1 LSGGVTVMRN
11 TEAWRPDLEP
21 TALQPEAGSRL
32 REGQTLAGDSLW
44 VRYFNFVKLPHT
56 LFALPFALLGVV
68 YASRVRPLE
77 LKQLVLVII
86 AFTAARFAAMGFNR
100 IVDRRIDAL
109 NPRTK
114 DRELPAGRLSLRQ
127 AGFAVAAGCVVFVLA
142 AGMLNRLCLLLSPLA
157 LGWILLYSYTKW
169 WTHWSHFWLGGSLA
183 IAPVGGYLAVT
194 GAWSDPWWVLLAIAA
209 AVTVWVAGFDILYA
223 LQDEAFDRAQGL
235 KSMVVWLGSR
245 GGILVARGAH
255 LLTVLLLV
263 LFGLGAGFGGWY
275 YGGVMAAAALLFW
288 EHRLVRPGDLSR
300 LDAAFFTMNGVL
312 SVVVFLAALLDRI
325 L

>member
-1 LSGGVTVMRN
+1 MPDTG
-11 TEAWRPDLEP
+11 AWRPDLGAAVP
-21 TALQPEAGSRL
+21 QPALGRKA
-32 REGQTLAGDSLW
+32 REGQTLEGDSLW

-68 YASRVRPLE
+68 YASRISPLE
-77 LKQLVLVII
+77 LGDLLLVVI

-109 NPRTK
+109 NPRTCN
-114 DRELPAGRLSLRQ
+114 RELPSGRLSLRQ
-127 AGFAVAAGCVVFVLA
+127 ATVAVVVGCILFVLA
-142 AGMLNRLCLLLSPLA
+142 AGMLNRLCLWLSPVA

-194 GAWSDPWWVLLAIAA
+194 GGWSDPWWVLLAIAA

-223 LQDEAFDRAQGL
+223 LQDESFDRAQGL
-235 KSMVVWLGSR
+235 KSMVVWLGAKKS
-245 GGILVARGAH
+245 IAVARTAH
-255 LLTVLLLV
+255 GLTVLLLV
-263 LFGLGAGFGGWY
+263 LFGLGADFGVWY
-275 YGGVMAAAALLFW
+275 YAGVVAAAALLFW
-288 EHRLVRPGDLSR
+288 EHRLVRPEDLRR
-300 LDAAFFTMNGVL
+300 LDAAFFTINGVL

-325 L
+325 A

>member
-1 LSGGVTVMRN
+1 MRN
-11 TEAWRPDLEP
+11 TQAWRPDLEP
-21 TALQPEAGSRL
+21 VVRSPEVKRGP

-68 YASRVRPLE
+68 YASGVRALE
-77 LKQLVLVII
+77 LRQLVLVVV

-109 NPRTK
+109 NPRTR

-127 AGFAVAAGCVVFVLA
+127 ASVAVAIGCLVFVLA
-142 AGMLNRLCLLLSPLA
+142 AGMLNRLCLLLSPVALA
-157 LGWILLYSYTKW
+157 WILLYSYTKW
-169 WTHWSHFWLGGSLA
+169 WTHWSHFWLGASLA
-183 IAPVGGYLAVT
+183 IAPVGGYLAIT
-194 GAWSDPWWVLLAIAA
+194 GAWSDPWWALLAIAG
-209 AVTVWVAGFDILYA
+209 AVTLWVAGFDILYA
-223 LQDEAFDRAQGL
+223 LQDESFDRAQGL
-235 KSMVVWLGSR
+235 RSMVVWLGAR
-245 GGILVARGAH
+245 GSILVARAVH

-263 LFGLGAGFGGWY
+263 LFGLGAGFGVWY
-275 YGGVMAAAALLFW
+275 YGGVVAAGLLLFW

-312 SVVVFLAALLDRI
+312 SVVVFLAALMDRI
-325 L
+325 T